1 MIYNPNDVI
10 PLTIKGIRV
19 SSREGLM
26 ALGMD
31 TLQGYRQY
39 WEKQK
44 VDYDGKIGEIKKI
57 IKRLEGKSAA
67 EIKAMAE
74 ENSEAFCNCNKCIY
88 GHISQLIGDRKPHIS
103 CSLIPMFVDA
113 DGNGPFIYIEN
124 TSAPL
129 CGIANASSDDFIKI
143 CVKYLN
149 AKCEII
155 KRSYNHANDCLI
167 YLDCIIRY
175 ISRTP
180 A

>member
-31 TLQGYRQY
+31 DLGKYYQY
-39 WEKQK
+39 WQEQK
-44 VDYDGKIGEIKKI
+44 KRYLGMLEETKEVIRILNGKTP
-57 IKRLEGKSAA
+57 A

-74 ENSEAFCNCNKCIY
+74 ENNVAFCSCNSCKY
-88 GHISQLIGDRKPHIS
+88 GKPSQSMDGQKQYIDCP
-103 CSLIPMFVDA
+103 LIPMFVDA
-113 DGNGPFIYIEN
+113 DDGESFICIEN

-129 CGIANASSDDFIKI
+129 CGIANASSDEFIKI
-143 CVKYLN
+143 CVRYLRSRI
-149 AKCEII
+149 EIV
-155 KRSYNHANDCLI
+155 KRSYNHANDCMV
-167 YLDCIIRY
+167 YLDGIIKH
-175 ISRTP
+175 INSTP